1 MHMLL
6 PTAATPLPSS
16 KLSHL
21 VDSLKLERQFLR
33 VPFEHYKKAI
43 HANHHVREKEISSVI
58 NGVFKAT
65 DQKKLLKPRM
75 KNLISL
81 VNKIQRACTALSDY
95 GEGSALPTLWD
106 SFPSIAV
113 VGG

>member
-6 PTAATPLPSS
+6 PTAATPHLSS

-21 VDSLKLERQFLR
+21 ADSLKLERQFLR

-43 HANHHVREKEISSVI
+43 HANHHVRKKEISSVI
-58 NGVFKAT
+58 NGVFEAT
-65 DQKKLLKPRM
+65 DQEKLPKPRI

-81 VNKIQRACTALSDY
+81 VNKIQRACTALSNY